1 MMAEMIATYSAPG
14 HERRSRDGGAGF
26 GAGDTGPL
34 RRPLRNAPSGGG
46 YLNEV
51 RSVSAAPRQD

>member
-14 HERRSRDGGAGF
+14 ASPGVA
-26 GAGDTGPL
+26 APT
-34 RRPLRNAPSGGG
+34 RNAESSGAAPDASPGSNASG

-51 RSVSAAPRQD
+51 RSQRDA